1 MTTAPSRAWV
11 ATDSTT
17 PAAETLRTPVIVV
30 TFASSAR
37 PLTQDLTF
45 LASSDGAPST
55 PSVRGIVTHE
65 ALVLRDARC
74 SSLPSET
81 TTLRS
86 TMALAWSATFCAA
99 AVVTVGTTS
108 TYFTVAVVEV
118 RVLAAVAAASW
129 RPATST
135 VLPTA
140 AGVTT
145 KDFLSPASATPA
157 SLPFA
162 PAVATSSAARRSPAA
177 VSVRSTGRRW
187 RDETSDV
194 A

>member
-11 ATDSTT
+11 ATDTTT
-17 PAAETLRTPVIVV
+17 PAAETLRAPVIVV

-65 ALVLRDARC
+65 ALVLRDARR

-99 AVVTVGTTS
+99 AVVTVGTSS

-118 RVLAAVAAASW
+118 RLLAAVAAASR

-157 SLPFA
+157 SLPFVA
-162 PAVATSSAARRSPAA
+162 GVGDQLGGEAVP
-177 VSVRSTGRRW
+177 GRRVPAQHGL
-187 RDETSDV
+187 EV